1 MKCKIHKLQL
11 VCLKCEG
18 AENGRK
24 AAGIPKTLTDEQRL
38 AKQISAAYAR
48 SRRKYIDIIDAPLSA
63 EILIS
68 QMMKHGRCI

>member
-1 MKCKIHKLQL
+1 MTCKIHGCKL

-63 EILIS
+63 KDLIKR
-68 QMMKHGRCI
+68 MRK